1 MVFGKYLWVRSYYRV
16 FIVQGVVIFI
26 LVIRQ
31 GCFFSLRGK
40 YIWMGQGLLWVFIF
54 YCQLLKYFFVW
65 FYFEREFCINSLRYV
80 VGFYCVY
87 FTDGEMEF
95 GGFFKVRQVG
105 GVELR
110 YEFRFS
116 IELFFFYIFG
126 IGERRGRCVV
136 TLDQKRVLLMF
147 KVRYGFF
154 WRDQFWRVLMFR
166 VQGELESGVIIFW
179 FIGRMFY
186 FFVKRSCVEIV
197 FILIW
202 NED

>member
-40 YIWMGQGLLWVFIF
+40 YIWMGQGLFWVFIF

-116 IELFFFYIFG
+116 IELFFFIFL
-126 IGERRGRCVV
+126 V
-136 TLDQKRVLLMF
+136 
-147 KVRYGFF
+147 
-154 WRDQFWRVLMFR
+154 
-166 VQGELESGVIIFW
+166 LESGEGDAQLRQIRNGF
-179 FIGRMFY
+179 
-186 FFVKRSCVEIV
+186 C
-197 FILIW
+197 
-202 NED
+202 